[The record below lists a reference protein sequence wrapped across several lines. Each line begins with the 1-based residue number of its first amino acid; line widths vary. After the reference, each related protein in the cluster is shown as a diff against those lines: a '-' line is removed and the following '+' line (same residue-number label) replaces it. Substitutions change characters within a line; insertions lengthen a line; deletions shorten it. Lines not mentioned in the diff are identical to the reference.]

1 MRITTFFDSFGHKDT
16 LVRSY
21 KQFFETIKPN
31 SQEIA
36 QNIRKTFFTKAA

>member
-1 MRITTFFDSFGHKDT
+1 MRINNVFDSFGLNDI

-21 KQFFETIKPN
+21 KHFFEIIKPN

-36 QNIRKTFFTKAA
+36 QNSEKHILQKGI